1 MSTPCSLLFDSI
13 LQLMKHVSASYK
25 GQMKRNS
32 LLEGDEQRIMGEDII
47 QETLGKSG
55 GDYERYPRN

>member
-1 MSTPCSLLFDSI
+1 MSAPCSLLFDSI
-13 LQLMKHVSASYK
+13 LQLMKHASASYAV
-25 GQMKRNS
+25 QMKRNS
-32 LLEGDEQRIMGEDII
+32 LLERDEQRIMGEDII

>member
-1 MSTPCSLLFDSI
+1 MSAPCSLLFDSI
-13 LQLMKHVSASYK
+13 LQLMKQASASYE

-47 QETLGKSG
+47 QETLGKPG